1 MNIRSTLKQFH
12 PISEMECLTQ
22 GRSDIVVI
30 KRSSGVN
37 SVFAVHNMTEN
48 KINFQLIDDE
58 LPVLIKNDLNMQDY
72 LTSKKYNS
80 KNIIL
85 DPFQVVWL
93 SSLKYD

>member
-1 MNIRSTLKQFH
+1 
-12 PISEMECLTQ
+12 
-22 GRSDIVVI
+22 
-30 KRSSGVN
+30 
-37 SVFAVHNMTEN
+37 MTEN

-85 DPFQVVWL
+85 DPFQVVWF
-93 SSLKYD
+93 SS